1 MIWESLILLAAL
13 TASALAC
20 MLPFYLLRGLRKLR
34 GKKTSDET
42 ITPSVSIIVAA
53 HNEEANIERCLLALC
68 SQRYS
73 QEKFE
78 IIVIDDRSD
87 DQTGAIIKTLV
98 HRFAQLRTV
107 CVTSTPANY
116 APKKFALLQGIHAAS
131 HEILFFTDADCI
143 AQPDWIE
150 TMTQYFSDGVG
161 VVLGYSP
168 AEKKRGFLNAFY
180 RLETLRTAA
189 MMFGFAGNGAPY
201 MSVGRNWAIR
211 RSAFIEAGGYEST
224 KQSLSG
230 DDDLLLQAIVRKTHW
245 RVASCLES
253 RAQIFTQ
260 SKQTIRAY
268 LRQKLRHFSAS
279 KYYAF
284 PVQAVLGTTQI
295 LLATS
300 LLLSV
305 TSFFTTGSLMILT
318 ALAPIGL
325 HAMCLIEMRRYSDA
339 SASATTLAESF
350 AGFFFEPAY
359 VLFSMVVGLLGV
371 MKSPRWT

>member
-1 MIWESLILLAAL
+1 
-13 TASALAC
+13 
-20 MLPFYLLRGLRKLR
+20 MLPLYLLRGLRTFRL
-34 GKKTSDET
+34 KKSSREKSD
-42 ITPSVSIIVAA
+42 PPVSIIVAA
-53 HNEEANIERCLLALC
+53 RNEETNIERCLLSLC
-68 SQRYS
+68 SQRYPE
-73 QEKFE
+73 EKLE
-78 IIVIDDRSD
+78 VVVIDDRSD
-87 DQTGAIIKTLV
+87 DQTGAIIKTLA
-98 HRFAQLRTV
+98 HRFAQLHPV
-107 CVTSTPANY
+107 HVPSTPTNY
-116 APKKFALLQGIHAAS
+116 APKKFALLQGIRAAS

-150 TMTQYFSDGVG
+150 TMTQYFTDGVG

-168 AEKKRGFLNAFY
+168 TEKKQGFLNAFC

-211 RSAFIEAGGYEST
+211 RTAFIEAGGYEST
-224 KQSLSG
+224 KHSLSG

-253 RAQIFTQ
+253 RAQVFTQ

-279 KYYAF
+279 KYYTF
-284 PVQAVLGTTQI
+284 PVQAMLGATQI
-295 LLATS
+295 LFAAS
-300 LLLSV
+300 LLLSMI
-305 TSFFTTGSLMILT
+305 SFFTSGSLMILSP
-318 ALAPIGL
+318 LAPIGL
-325 HAMCLIEMRRYSDA
+325 HAMCMIEMRRYSDA
-339 SASATTLAESF
+339 TSSASTLAESF

-359 VLFSMVVGLLGV
+359 VLFSMIVGLLGV